1 MATGV
6 TMTSATPS
14 KHHAPGAQERAQEDW
29 LRKQAA
35 PAYDAYRA
43 DPSRG
48 LSLEDVRAS
57 ISKR

>member
-1 MATGV
+1 
-6 TMTSATPS
+6 MTSATPS